1 MLNLSITDLP
11 SGSIIGSY
19 NIPYKKF
26 LRPDTKTMKS
36 SEELKK
42 GTENVYSFLYL
53 PYGLWILIIL
63 LTFLI
68 FIPVFQEAGVDLD
81 KPIVATCWIV
91 MAGLLCGMK
100 SVPLYN
106 VS

>member
-1 MLNLSITDLP
+1 MYIL
-11 SGSIIGSY
+11 
-19 NIPYKKF
+19 
-26 LRPDTKTMKS
+26 
-36 SEELKK
+36 
-42 GTENVYSFLYL
+42 FLYL

-81 KPIVATCWIV
+81 KPIVATCGSGITACWIV

-100 SVPLYN
+100 SVPLYD
-106 VS
+106 VSLPGKMRPRSHSGRPKLYRLSSYCTS